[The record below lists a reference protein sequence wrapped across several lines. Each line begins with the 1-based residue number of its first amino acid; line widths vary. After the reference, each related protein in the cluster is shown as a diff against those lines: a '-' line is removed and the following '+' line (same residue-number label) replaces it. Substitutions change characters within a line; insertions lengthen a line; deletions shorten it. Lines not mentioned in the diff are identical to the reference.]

1 MRFTGNSAKTF
12 KGSFVRALA
21 VVMSVTLI
29 FGMCTCLTGC
39 DFIKGLR
46 RGFKQSQKELSKSEL
61 ARIIAV
67 AIMNEKNVSDSFSA
81 IPESQLDNISYSVFA
96 QYCMV
101 LRKTSQ
107 AHGTPDSF
115 RFLTDTEKA
124 HYFASIDADAGEEYK
139 TIDEYGDMDVVEL
152 CYTKD
157 RDADAPPVRFT
168 LAVNDGKYSVA
179 GQYMTDSIFAYT
191 YINHYFDMIDDE
203 NIDALEAII
212 KSTYRSDIYLN
223 SVIHAKALFIADYYK
238 MKVKTNTKDYELKLF
253 SPTHISY
260 NIPEVFSDYS
270 ITSKTVSLRLYKN
283 GTLCIL
289 DKIPSTIDEISLY
302 KNGES
307 KLRMGSTYSQSEIY
321 RLLGEPVLSTVSG
334 NVVALAYRGV
344 TLRLHAE
351 VKDGKWTYGR
361 LYSIAVRNQGDF
373 SLGND
378 IYVGMN
384 ISELLLVYPMFD
396 ECNYQS
402 SFRNVDG
409 DFTLAFE
416 FDDFGNVKRIDL
428 GENVG

>member
-1 MRFTGNSAKTF
+1 MRISGNSKKSF
-12 KGSFVRALA
+12 KGSFVKVLA
-21 VVMSVTLI
+21 VILTVSLISGMSLSVT
-29 FGMCTCLTGC
+29 GC
-39 DFIKGLR
+39 NFINGLR
-46 RGFKQSQKELSKSEL
+46 KGFKQSQKELSKSEL
-61 ARIIAV
+61 ARIITV
-67 AIMNEKNVSDSFSA
+67 AIMNERNVSNSFSS
-81 IPESQLDNISYSVFA
+81 IPESQLDGVSYSVFA
-96 QYCMV
+96 QYCSI
-101 LRKTSQ
+101 LRKMSQ
-107 AHGTPDSF
+107 DHGTVNSF
-115 RFLTDTEKA
+115 RFLDNSEKT
-124 HYFASIDADAGEEYK
+124 HYFASIDSDVGEEYK
-139 TIDEYGDMDVVEL
+139 TIYDYGEMDVVEL
-152 CYTKD
+152 CYSKD
-157 RDADAPPVRFT
+157 RDVNAPPVRFT
-168 LAVNDGKYSVA
+168 LAVNDGTYSLP
-179 GQYMTDSIFAYT
+179 GNYMTDSLFAYS
-191 YINHYFDMIDDE
+191 YINHYFDVIDAE
-203 NIDALEAII
+203 NTDALEAII

-223 SVIHAKALFIADYYK
+223 SVIHAKAVYIAEYYK
-238 MKVKTNTKDYELKLF
+238 MKVKTNTKDYELKLL

-260 NIPEVFSDYS
+260 NIPEVFSDNS

-289 DKIPSTIDEISLY
+289 DHIPSAIDEISLY
-302 KNGES
+302 KNGQS

-334 NVVALAYRGV
+334 DIVALAYRGV

-351 VKDGKWTYGR
+351 IKDGKWTYGR

-384 ISELLLVYPMFD
+384 VSELLLVYPMFD

-409 DFTLAFE
+409 DFTLIFE